1 MKNHF
6 LLKQILK
13 SKKSYFFIYIFLSI
27 IIAILGMISPLISG
41 NFIDQLIKNPNENLI
56 YTVTMLYFIL
66 VVLQIVFSYIFS
78 IIETKLIIQL
88 TYNLNY
94 QIINHLQKVSLISFN
109 QQNIPYLNQRI
120 NTDCNVVINF
130 YISLIKNIIMNVLSI
145 TLCLGVILSI
155 NSIIC
160 FLIVF
165 FIILYIILFRFM
177 KSPLSKAKERYK
189 EISAFYFSM
198 LQEQLI
204 KTRIIKI
211 YNLFTFFKQRLDVSF
226 NSFFKESLT
235 NLKLNFLFQSS
246 DTIITMVSQIILFL
260 VGGTLILQGSLTI
273 GMFTLLSSYFNNL
286 IGSTK
291 YFINLGNDYL
301 DCQVSENRILEIL
314 DVKIEKNGNKKISSI
329 DTICLNNITFKL
341 SNNNIINNFHCNLKK
356 GFAYKIN
363 GLNGKG
369 KTTIINL
376 ILGLY
381 ISAYEGTIKINNL
394 NIEDLDLYYLRDHLI
409 SYIAQE
415 PMYFK
420 GNVIEN
426 LTFDNSYVDFASI
439 SKYINLLNFK
449 KLQGK
454 NCKELYS
461 TIINENFSNFSSGEI
476 QKLMII
482 RELIRDRDVLILD
495 EAANSL
501 DKQSKVNFC
510 NLLKSI
516 KQQKII
522 IIVSHDDTFKDL
534 IDFEIDI

>member
-13 SKKSYFFIYIFLSI
+13 SKKSYFFIYIFLS

-314 DVKIEKNGNKKISSI
+314 DIKIEKNGNKKISSI

-341 SNNNIINNFHCNLKK
+341 SNNNIINNFHCSLKK

-381 ISAYEGTIKINNL
+381 ISAYEGTIKINNS

>member
-66 VVLQIVFSYIFS
+66 VVLRIVFSYIFS

-314 DVKIEKNGNKKISSI
+314 DIKIEKNGNKKISSI

-341 SNNNIINNFHCNLKK
+341 SNNNIINNFHCSLKK

-381 ISAYEGTIKINNL
+381 ISAYEGTIKINNS

>member
-130 YISLIKNIIMNVLSI
+130 YISLIRNIIMNVLSI

>member
-314 DVKIEKNGNKKISSI
+314 DIKIEKNGNKKISSI

-341 SNNNIINNFHCNLKK
+341 SNNNIINNFHCSLKK

-381 ISAYEGTIKINNL
+381 ISAYEGTIKINNS

-461 TIINENFSNFSSGEI
+461 TIINESFSNFSSGEI

>member
-1 MKNHF
+1 MNNHF

-27 IIAILGMISPLISG
+27 IIAILGMISPLVSG

-226 NSFFKESLT
+226 NSFFKESLI

-314 DVKIEKNGNKKISSI
+314 DIKIEKNGNKKISSI

-341 SNNNIINNFHCNLKK
+341 PNNNIINNFHCNLKK

-381 ISAYEGTIKINNL
+381 ISAYEGTIKINNS

-482 RELIRDRDVLILD
+482 RELIRDRDILILD

>member
-314 DVKIEKNGNKKISSI
+314 DIKIEKNGNKKISSI

-341 SNNNIINNFHCNLKK
+341 SNNNIINNFHCSLKK

-381 ISAYEGTIKINNL
+381 ISAYEGTIKINNS

-522 IIVSHDDTFKDL
+522 IIVSHDDTLKDL

>member
-1 MKNHF
+1 
-6 LLKQILK
+6 
-13 SKKSYFFIYIFLSI
+13 
-27 IIAILGMISPLISG
+27 
-41 NFIDQLIKNPNENLI
+41 
-56 YTVTMLYFIL
+56 
-66 VVLQIVFSYIFS
+66 
-78 IIETKLIIQL
+78 
-88 TYNLNY
+88 
-94 QIINHLQKVSLISFN
+94 
-109 QQNIPYLNQRI
+109 
-120 NTDCNVVINF
+120 
-130 YISLIKNIIMNVLSI
+130 MNVLSI

-314 DVKIEKNGNKKISSI
+314 DIKIEKNGNKKISSI

-341 SNNNIINNFHCNLKK
+341 SNNNIINNFHCSLKK
-356 GFAYKIN
+356 RFAYKIN

-381 ISAYEGTIKINNL
+381 ISAYEGTIKINNS

>member
-314 DVKIEKNGNKKISSI
+314 DIKIEKNGNKKISSI

-341 SNNNIINNFHCNLKK
+341 SNNNIINNFHCSLKK

-381 ISAYEGTIKINNL
+381 ISAYEGTIKINNS

>member
-235 NLKLNFLFQSS
+235 NLKLNFLFQSY

-314 DVKIEKNGNKKISSI
+314 DIKIEKNGNKKISSI

-341 SNNNIINNFHCNLKK
+341 SNNNIINNFHCSLKK

-381 ISAYEGTIKINNL
+381 ISAYEGTIKINNS

>member
-314 DVKIEKNGNKKISSI
+314 DIKIEKNGNKKISSI

-341 SNNNIINNFHCNLKK
+341 SNNNIINNFHCSLKK
-356 GFAYKIN
+356 GFAYKIS

-381 ISAYEGTIKINNL
+381 ISAYEGTIKINNS

>member
-211 YNLFTFFKQRLDVSF
+211 YNLFTFFKQRLDISF

-314 DVKIEKNGNKKISSI
+314 DIKIEKNGNKKISSI

-341 SNNNIINNFHCNLKK
+341 SNNNIINNFHCSLKK

-381 ISAYEGTIKINNL
+381 ISEYEGTIKINNS

>member
-314 DVKIEKNGNKKISSI
+314 DIKIEKNGNKKISSI

-341 SNNNIINNFHCNLKK
+341 LLIIF
-356 GFAYKIN
+356 
-363 GLNGKG
+363 
-369 KTTIINL
+369 
-376 ILGLY
+376 
-381 ISAYEGTIKINNL
+381 
-394 NIEDLDLYYLRDHLI
+394 
-409 SYIAQE
+409 
-415 PMYFK
+415 
-420 GNVIEN
+420 
-426 LTFDNSYVDFASI
+426 
-439 SKYINLLNFK
+439 
-449 KLQGK
+449 
-454 NCKELYS
+454 
-461 TIINENFSNFSSGEI
+461 
-476 QKLMII
+476 
-482 RELIRDRDVLILD
+482 
-495 EAANSL
+495 
-501 DKQSKVNFC
+501 
-510 NLLKSI
+510 
-516 KQQKII
+516 
-522 IIVSHDDTFKDL
+522 IVV
-534 IDFEIDI
+534 

>member
-109 QQNIPYLNQRI
+109 QQNITYLNQRI

-314 DVKIEKNGNKKISSI
+314 DIKIEKNGNKKISSI

-341 SNNNIINNFHCNLKK
+341 SNNNIINNFHCSLKK

-381 ISAYEGTIKINNL
+381 ISAYEGTIKINNS

>member
-260 VGGTLILQGSLTI
+260 VGGTLILHGSLTI

-314 DVKIEKNGNKKISSI
+314 DIKIEKNGNKKISSI

-341 SNNNIINNFHCNLKK
+341 SNNNIINNFHCSLKK

-381 ISAYEGTIKINNL
+381 ISAYEGTIKINNS

>member
-1 MKNHF
+1 M
-6 LLKQILK
+6 
-13 SKKSYFFIYIFLSI
+13 
-27 IIAILGMISPLISG
+27 
-41 NFIDQLIKNPNENLI
+41 
-56 YTVTMLYFIL
+56 
-66 VVLQIVFSYIFS
+66 
-78 IIETKLIIQL
+78 
-88 TYNLNY
+88 
-94 QIINHLQKVSLISFN
+94 
-109 QQNIPYLNQRI
+109 
-120 NTDCNVVINF
+120 
-130 YISLIKNIIMNVLSI
+130 
-145 TLCLGVILSI
+145 
-155 NSIIC
+155 
-160 FLIVF
+160 
-165 FIILYIILFRFM
+165 
-177 KSPLSKAKERYK
+177 
-189 EISAFYFSM
+189 
-198 LQEQLI
+198 
-204 KTRIIKI
+204 
-211 YNLFTFFKQRLDVSF
+211 
-226 NSFFKESLT
+226 
-235 NLKLNFLFQSS
+235 
-246 DTIITMVSQIILFL
+246 
-260 VGGTLILQGSLTI
+260 
-273 GMFTLLSSYFNNL
+273 
-286 IGSTK
+286 
-291 YFINLGNDYL
+291 
-301 DCQVSENRILEIL
+301 
-314 DVKIEKNGNKKISSI
+314 
-329 DTICLNNITFKL
+329 
-341 SNNNIINNFHCNLKK
+341 
-356 GFAYKIN
+356 
-363 GLNGKG
+363 
-369 KTTIINL
+369 

-381 ISAYEGTIKINNL
+381 ISAYEGTIKINNS

>member
-1 MKNHF
+1 MNNHF

-27 IIAILGMISPLISG
+27 IIAILGMISPLVSG

-226 NSFFKESLT
+226 NSFFKESLI

-314 DVKIEKNGNKKISSI
+314 DIKIEKNGNKKISSI

-341 SNNNIINNFHCNLKK
+341 PNNNIINNFHCNLKK

-381 ISAYEGTIKINNL
+381 ISAYEGTIKINNS

-482 RELIRDRDVLILD
+482 RELIRDRDILILD

-522 IIVSHDDTFKDL
+522 IIVSHDDTFKDM

>member
-56 YTVTMLYFIL
+56 YIVTMLYFIL

-314 DVKIEKNGNKKISSI
+314 DIKIEKNGNKKISSI

-341 SNNNIINNFHCNLKK
+341 SNNNIINNFHCSLKK

-381 ISAYEGTIKINNL
+381 ISAYEGTIKINNS

>member
-211 YNLFTFFKQRLDVSF
+211 YNLFTFFKQRLDFSF

-314 DVKIEKNGNKKISSI
+314 DIKIEKNGNKKISSI

-341 SNNNIINNFHCNLKK
+341 SNNNIINNFHCSLKK

-381 ISAYEGTIKINNL
+381 ISAYEGTIKINNS

>member
-291 YFINLGNDYL
+291 YFINLGNYYL

-314 DVKIEKNGNKKISSI
+314 DIKIEKNGNKKISSI

-341 SNNNIINNFHCNLKK
+341 SNNNIINNFHCSLKK

-381 ISAYEGTIKINNL
+381 ISAYEGTIKINNS

>member
-13 SKKSYFFIYIFLSI
+13 SKKSYFFKYIFLSI

-314 DVKIEKNGNKKISSI
+314 DIKIEKNGNKKISSI

-341 SNNNIINNFHCNLKK
+341 SNNNIINNFHCSLKK

-381 ISAYEGTIKINNL
+381 ISAYEGTIKINNS

>member
-314 DVKIEKNGNKKISSI
+314 DIKIEKNGNKKISSI

-341 SNNNIINNFHCNLKK
+341 SNNNIINNFHCSLKK

-381 ISAYEGTIKINNL
+381 ISAYEGTIKINNS

-482 RELIRDRDVLILD
+482 RELIRDRDALILD

>member
-314 DVKIEKNGNKKISSI
+314 DIKIEKNGNKKISSI

-341 SNNNIINNFHCNLKK
+341 SNNNIINNFHCSLKK

-381 ISAYEGTIKINNL
+381 ISAYEGTIKINNS

-461 TIINENFSNFSSGEI
+461 TIINENFLNFSSGEI

>member
-314 DVKIEKNGNKKISSI
+314 DIKIEKNGNKKISSI

-341 SNNNIINNFHCNLKK
+341 SNNDIINNFHCSLKK

-381 ISAYEGTIKINNL
+381 ISAYEGTIKINNS

>member
-1 MKNHF
+1 MINHF

-314 DVKIEKNGNKKISSI
+314 DIKIEKNGNKKISSI

-341 SNNNIINNFHCNLKK
+341 SNNNIINNFHCSLKK

-381 ISAYEGTIKINNL
+381 ISAYEGTIKINNS

>member
-314 DVKIEKNGNKKISSI
+314 DIKIEKNGNKKISSI

-341 SNNNIINNFHCNLKK
+341 SNNNIINNFHCSLKK

-381 ISAYEGTIKINNL
+381 ISAYEGTIKINNS

-482 RELIRDRDVLILD
+482 RELIRDRDVLMLD

>member
-1 MKNHF
+1 
-6 LLKQILK
+6 
-13 SKKSYFFIYIFLSI
+13 
-27 IIAILGMISPLISG
+27 
-41 NFIDQLIKNPNENLI
+41 
-56 YTVTMLYFIL
+56 
-66 VVLQIVFSYIFS
+66 
-78 IIETKLIIQL
+78 
-88 TYNLNY
+88 
-94 QIINHLQKVSLISFN
+94 
-109 QQNIPYLNQRI
+109 
-120 NTDCNVVINF
+120 
-130 YISLIKNIIMNVLSI
+130 MNVLSI

-314 DVKIEKNGNKKISSI
+314 DIKIEKNGNKKISSI

-341 SNNNIINNFHCNLKK
+341 SNNNIINNFHCSLKK

-381 ISAYEGTIKINNL
+381 ISAYEGTIKINNS

>member
-273 GMFTLLSSYFNNL
+273 GMFTLQSSYFNNL

-314 DVKIEKNGNKKISSI
+314 DIKIEKNGNKKISSI

-341 SNNNIINNFHCNLKK
+341 SNNNIINNFHCSLKK

-381 ISAYEGTIKINNL
+381 ISAYEGTIKINNS

>member
-314 DVKIEKNGNKKISSI
+314 DIKIEKNGNKKISSI

-341 SNNNIINNFHCNLKK
+341 SNNNIINNFHCSLKK
-356 GFAYKIN
+356 VFAYKIN

-381 ISAYEGTIKINNL
+381 ISAYEGTIKINNS

>member
-41 NFIDQLIKNPNENLI
+41 TFIDQLIKNPNENLI

-314 DVKIEKNGNKKISSI
+314 DIKIEKNGNKKISSI

-341 SNNNIINNFHCNLKK
+341 SNNNIINNFHCSLKK

-381 ISAYEGTIKINNL
+381 ISAYEGTIKINNS